1 MTYGVQPT
9 GYVKKPLAVHLA
21 EIEASMVDL
30 FGPGVIQTEQSPLG
44 QLNGLYADLSYDL
57 DERGEDLYQSFDPE
71 QAEGSRL
78 DILARYRLLSRR
90 AGESDESFR
99 RAITNVDRARI
110 DLSDLS
116 TALSA
121 INGVSWS
128 RVYVNEDTTTD
139 ADGIPPNTVS
149 VAVIGGDDDEVA
161 QLVRRYV
168 VPGVGMYGNTT
179 IETTIGGFCRRI
191 RVIRPGLIPTSVE
204 IDVQSRPLKNG
215 CPPPSVNA
223 MAAGLYTELTGPDRP
238 GNGEDGTVY
247 LFRKIMERL
256 YPNVEVV
263 DVRLSQAPAAPTT
276 PPLVMSFF
284 QMMSFNAD
292 DILVE
297 IVP

>member
-30 FGPGVIQTEQSPLG
+30 FGPGVVQTEQSPLG

-128 RVYVNEDTTTD
+128 RVYVNEDATTD

-191 RVIRPGLIPTSVE
+191 RVIRPVLIPTSVE